1 MAALIPA
8 WFCVYTKDFFL
19 QSLHLGFSEVM
30 LTHFCGKRTCF
41 AIFVTFSQTIFFKT
55 GLWIEGFP
63 PLRGSSL
70 WIEFR
75 TLSISY
81 WDRFHQ
87 GYLVN
92 EPREVDTQWRQ
103 MNLILPTNLDLDLLM
118 RKLMHCE
125 CLKSTLFALTNFIA
139 IMCEVMHWGVPSAYF
154 IFIDQWVMGN
164 GRLEA
169 EPDSKKLAWPVKQN
183 HGTICVLKNI
193 DQNSCRELLYR
204 LQYITAIFSHNKVF
218 YCSAS
223 ATAATNQE

>member
-103 MNLILPTNLDLDLLM
+103 MNLILLTNLDLDLLM

-125 CLKSTLFALTNFIA
+125 CLKSTLLAFANLIA
-139 IMCEVMHWGVPSAYF
+139 IMCSLSLLCCHWRMANSQEAWSRAWLKDVG
-154 IFIDQWVMGN
+154 MG
-164 GRLEA
+164 
-169 EPDSKKLAWPVKQN
+169 PKSKTLAK
-183 HGTICVLKNI
+183 VL
-193 DQNSCRELLYR
+193 S
-204 LQYITAIFSHNKVF
+204 S
-218 YCSAS
+218 
-223 ATAATNQE
+223 